1 MAEFTLPNAEQM
13 DRLIETLGKGNAS
26 RPVDDPHGSP
36 GPQYIERGTK
46 QAGFYGFVKSSDFGT
61 IDNNEEGK
69 KDFNAENLALALGIT
84 QGVPIYQNVSWLK
97 FSWKGKVL
105 LTPMRVI
112 RRSISWDHI
121 YLAGAVFGTG
131 NDVSEGEQFMLDNDK
146 RFIAS
151 NERVPQGATV
161 TIDGLQYRVRLM
173 RGSSE
178 PVNRYSNPNRDA
190 QGPENEWNRLILPLH
205 EKAPNNFAYNGYA
218 NTPTEDWDINL
229 TDDDLRTH
237 YLLGIGSYSWMQ
249 EPSDL
254 IADSDDPENGPVRR
268 VVRGYNGASLLG
280 AGSSIYVSTHY
291 GWRPVLEL
299 L

>member
-1 MAEFTLPNAEQM
+1 MTEFTLPNAEQM

-46 QAGFYGFVKSSDFGT
+46 QAGFYGFVKPSDFGI
-61 IDNNEEGK
+61 IDDNEEANK
-69 KDFNAENLALALGIT
+69 TFSVENLALALGIT
-84 QGVPIYQNVSWLK
+84 QGVAIYQNTSWLK

-131 NDVSEGEQFMLDNDK
+131 TDVSEGEQFMLDNDK
-146 RFIAS
+146 RFTAS

-161 TIDGLQYRVRLM
+161 TIGGLQYKVRLM

-178 PVNRYSNPNRDA
+178 PVNRYNDPSRDSP
-190 QGPENEWNRLILPLH
+190 GPDNEWNRLILPLH
-205 EKAPNNFAYNGYA
+205 EKAPNNFAYNAYA
-218 NTPTEDWDINL
+218 NSPTEDWDVNL

-237 YLLGIGSYSWMQ
+237 HLLGLGSYSWMQ

-254 IADSDDPENGPVRR
+254 IAESDDTELGPVRR
-268 VVRGYNGASLLG
+268 VYRGHIGASDLFAL
-280 AGSSIYVSTHY
+280 SSLYTSAHF